1 MAQRDDELKRRL
13 DTSEYRLRV
22 SEADHHM
29 DVETALVK
37 LEEEQQRYDVTPHTP
52 IAIQLII

>member
-37 LEEEQQRYDVTPHTP
+37 LEEEQQRYDVTPQTS
-52 IAIQLII
+52 IITH